1 MDHSGSREQDVCID
15 LESGIGVVHS
25 NEEGSPDPGLD
36 EKLAKT
42 IFLKLCDRFIS
53 VDDSLLK
60 SGMNP
65 LNVNEDS
72 LENKVNM
79 LVEGETVGNCMG
91 KKMEKE
97 KRKKAKKPPR
107 PPRPPKGF
115 SLDASDQKL
124 IKELA
129 ELAMI
134 KRARIE
140 RMKALKLKKSLK
152 ISSSSSSHGSLFAML
167 FTIIFFLVILL
178 QGRNSGANLQGSP
191 QTIENGS
198 IFVQAQLNP
207 SASESISPISKSS
220 TPF

>member
-1 MDHSGSREQDVCID
+1 MDHSGSGEQDADID
-15 LESGIGVVHS
+15 LESGVGAIHS
-25 NEEGSPDPGLD
+25 NEEGSLNPGLD
-36 EKLAKT
+36 EKLAET
-42 IFLKLCDRFIS
+42 IFLKLSDRYIS
-53 VDDSLLK
+53 VDDSSVK
-60 SGMNP
+60 PGSNP
-65 LNVNEDS
+65 NEGSPENNV
-72 LENKVNM
+72 LM
-79 LVEGETVGNCMG
+79 EGETVGNSLG
-91 KKMEKE
+91 KKMDQE

-115 SLDASDQKL
+115 SFDASDQKL

-152 ISSSSSSHGSLFAML
+152 ISSSSSSSHGSLFAML

-178 QGRNSGANLQGSP
+178 QGRNSGANFQGSP
-191 QTIENGS
+191 QTNENGS

-207 SASESISPISKSS
+207 SASESISPIPKSS
-220 TPF
+220 TLF

>member
-1 MDHSGSREQDVCID
+1 MDHSGFKEQDVVGVD
-15 LESGIGVVHS
+15 LESGIRVKN
-25 NEEGSPDPGLD
+25 NEEGGPDHGSD
-36 EKLAKT
+36 ERLGKT
-42 IFLKLCDRFIS
+42 IFLKLCDRFSS
-53 VDDSLLK
+53 VDDDSLVK

-65 LNVNEDS
+65 LNVDEGS
-72 LENKVNM
+72 LENNVI
-79 LVEGETVGNCMG
+79 EGG
-91 KKMEKE
+91 KKTEKE

-115 SLDASDQKL
+115 SWDAYDQKL

-152 ISSSSSSHGSLFAML
+152 TSSSSSSSSSHGSLFAML

-191 QTIENGS
+191 QTNENGS
-198 IFVQAQLNP
+198 VFVQAQLSP
-207 SASESISPISKSS
+207 LGSESISPISKSS